1 MNTVNTVLM
10 MVLCAI
16 IGFSIGN
23 AWGRYAMKQAFMS
36 LVEEILNGLKMK
48 KEE

>member
-16 IGFSIGN
+16 IGFAIGN
-23 AWGRYAMKQAFMS
+23 AWGRYAMKQAFMN
-36 LVEEILNGLKMK
+36 LVEQILDGLKMK